1 MRIFNGTNSTL
12 TLPLNGA
19 ERLTIAPKT
28 PSGNVLCSNE
38 FLSTLITSY
47 STAEVAIIVSGP
59 FEVTACAN
67 IPTAVNYV
75 VQSLDEAIQRFAPK
89 APVEEKKEEPK
100 PVEPEPEPVVEPEPV
115 EPEQPETE
123 IVPAVEEDV
132 LNVPEEEP
140 IPEGMPEPVEE
151 ETKPEGKPFGKKDKK
166 KFKGGKKD
174 A

>member
-100 PVEPEPEPVVEPEPV
+100 PVEQKPEPVVEPV
-115 EPEQPETE
+115 EPKQPEPE
-123 IVPAVEEDV
+123 IVPAVEEETTLDA
-132 LNVPEEEP
+132 PEEEP
-140 IPEGMPEPVEE
+140 APEVESPIEE
-151 ETKPEGKPFGKKDKK
+151 EVKPEGKPFGKKDKK